1 MKTTKLFLFA
11 CVAILTLAAC
21 NNKGEKK
28 SVADKIEE
36 KAKEVSNDALNE
48 AFGGDMFK
56 AAREGDLE
64 TIKKGLKA
72 GEDINK
78 TNSYGENILMKA
90 AEHNHF
96 EVVKYLLENGADKT
110 QENIYDYNAAIL
122 TSDDEIRAYIKKYG
136 EESE

>member
-1 MKTTKLFLFA
+1 MKTPKLILLAF
-11 CVAILTLAAC
+11 VAILTLAAC

-36 KAKEVSNDALNE
+36 KANEVSNKTLDE

-90 AEHNHF
+90 AENNHF
-96 EVVKYLLENGADKT
+96 EVVKYLLDEGADKT
-110 QENIYDYNAAIL
+110 QQNIYDYNAAVL
-122 TSDDEIRAYIKKYG
+122 TSDDEIRAYIKNYG
-136 EESE
+136 KENE